1 MNKERERKS
10 VTYSFKCTEEDSV
23 NLKIRLRYDNLQQ
36 TVFFQQ
42 LVKMYLSR
50 HEGMLELVEK
60 IKLDNSKISLRN
72 AKKVKKD
79 YKKGEDIM
87 KKLGITDSDK
97 SELFD
102 TIESE
107 YEFTKIIISLIFN
120 VPKTTKIVKI
130 ASKSPKS
137 PILLTTN
144 ALIAASFAEFL

>member
-1 MNKERERKS
+1 MSTDQGKS

-42 LVKMYLSR
+42 LIKMYLSQ
-50 HEGMLELVEK
+50 HEGMLALVEK

-87 KKLGITDSDK
+87 QKLGITDSEK
-97 SELFD
+97 RQLFD

-107 YEFTKIIISLIFN
+107 YESAN
-120 VPKTTKIVKI
+120 
-130 ASKSPKS
+130 
-137 PILLTTN
+137 
-144 ALIAASFAEFL
+144 E